1 MKFFGFSVSQSK
13 LNIPKFDFILQF
25 LMQKCKTED
34 EIFIFGSA
42 MGAYAAVYLAE
53 MIEHIGLLSGTEEEL
68 VPIVWEAYKKWNKNR
83 FPQTKRQKQE
93 QQELLETIKGFRET
107 VCRPAGRVKFLGLFD
122 MIGCARKSPTHGACH
137 HSPIPGTVQYIR
149 HAVSVDEERAELA
162 PTLIQSSGDSQGM
175 TDIQQVWFPG
185 SHGVSNQSR
194 VYHDFAC

>member
-1 MKFFGFSVSQSK
+1 MIHSK
-13 LNIPKFDFILQF
+13 SDLILQF
-25 LMQKCKTED
+25 LMQKCKSQD

-68 VPIVWEAYKKWNKNR
+68 VPIVWEVYMKWNKNR
-83 FPQTKRQKQE
+83 FPQNKRQKRT

-122 MIGCARKSPTHGACH
+122 MISRACKCPTHGACRH
-137 HSPIPGTVQYIR
+137 CPIPGTVQYIR

-162 PTLIQSSGDSQGM
+162 PTLIRPTGDNQETM
-175 TDIQQVWFPG
+175 DVQQVWFPG

-194 VYHDFAC
+194 IRSMI